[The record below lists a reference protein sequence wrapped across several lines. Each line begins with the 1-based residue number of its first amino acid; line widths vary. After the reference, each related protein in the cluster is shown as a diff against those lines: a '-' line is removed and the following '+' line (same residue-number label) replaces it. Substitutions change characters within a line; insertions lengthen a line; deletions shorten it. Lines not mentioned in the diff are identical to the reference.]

1 MGPAMKDYY
10 SIMGLQRNATPA
22 QVREKYRFLAKE
34 LHPDKPTGS
43 KIAFQELQEAYG
55 VLNDPAK
62 RRAFD
67 LQSKLKQ
74 FPVPEVL
81 DLIELCRKVAAGRVP
96 PVVVEQGAAVLG
108 RVLEDRGI
116 NAHAVI
122 AEDVLQALG
131 WLKPKRR
138 KRA

>member
-1 MGPAMKDYY
+1 MKDYY

-34 LHPDKPTGS
+34 FHPDKPTGS
-43 KIAFQELQEAYG
+43 KMAFQELQEAYE
-55 VLNDPAK
+55 VLSDPKK
-62 RRAFD
+62 RRAYD

-74 FPVPEVL
+74 FPVSPEVL
-81 DLIELCRKVAAGRVP
+81 DLIALCRKVATGRVP
-96 PVVVEQGAAVLG
+96 PVVVEQGAAVLE

-116 NAHAVI
+116 NAHFVI
-122 AEDVLQALG
+122 AEDVMQALG

>member
-1 MGPAMKDYY
+1 MKDYY

-55 VLNDPAK
+55 VLSDPKK

-67 LQSKLKQ
+67 LQSKQ
-74 FPVPEVL
+74 FPVSPEVL

-122 AEDVLQALG
+122 AEDFLQALG